1 MKNTQHTPGPWS
13 AVFGNGLLS
22 VSVQAPTTH
31 VCLVSKLPTLR
42 CEEAEANARLI
53 AAAPELLA
61 ALQKAETWMATFA
74 GTVGNPAGPLAADL
88 AEVRELL
95 RKTLST

>member
-1 MKNTQHTPGPWS
+1 MDNNPPPGEGFVTLPETEYKNLQEDLACVT
-13 AVFGNGLLS
+13 
-22 VSVQAPTTH
+22 
-31 VCLVSKLPTLR
+31 
-42 CEEAEANARLI
+42 AENK
-53 AAAPELLA
+53 

-95 RKTLST
+95 RKTTSS